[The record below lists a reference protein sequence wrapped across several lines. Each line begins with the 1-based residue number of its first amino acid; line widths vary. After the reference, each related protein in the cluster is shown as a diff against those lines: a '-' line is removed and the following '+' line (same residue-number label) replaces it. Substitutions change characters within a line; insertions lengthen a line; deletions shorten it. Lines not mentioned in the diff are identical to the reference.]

1 MKVITLNRCYLEN
14 SRSWRGVLD
23 TTLWPI
29 LFGCFLQTLYFIC
42 TGRGEDFRP
51 EYKEVLV
58 LRSIIESP
66 IMALTAT
73 SDEKMRQDIFKGL
86 DMTESSTN
94 VVAVVPDRFVFLKYT
109 MPSLWV
115 IILILI
121 FNGKVDQ
128 VCGQFH

>member
-1 MKVITLNRCYLEN
+1 
-14 SRSWRGVLD
+14 
-23 TTLWPI
+23 
-29 LFGCFLQTLYFIC
+29 
-42 TGRGEDFRP
+42 
-51 EYKEVLV
+51 
-58 LRSIIESP
+58 
-66 IMALTAT
+66 MALTAT